1 MRIKMSQLRPLL
13 KSHRILMTVPG
24 MKDFEDTGSTYNP
37 DAWVSYEEDL
47 ALDPYTTFWGTSGT
61 ALPRMGAFSYTHS
74 KLNKAISVG
83 RFTSIAKGLSVMGAK
98 HPLEWAS
105 TSPVFYNQR
114 LLMQTYCADRGV
126 ELGTTKYSYTPGKIT
141 IGNDVWI
148 GEKVTLGHGVSI
160 GDGAVIASNSVITK
174 DVAPFTVV
182 GGLPAK
188 KIRDRFDA
196 QTTEALKASQ
206 WWRYAPE
213 DLTPLL
219 VSDPAAFA
227 EQVLE
232 RAAAGTLQ
240 PLETQ
245 PLTARHIAEHLDSL
259 QSACN

>member
-1 MRIKMSQLRPLL
+1 MRIQMSQLRPLL

-24 MKDFEDTGSTYNP
+24 MKDFENTGSTCNP
-37 DAWVSYEEDL
+37 EAWISYQEDL

-83 RFTSIAKGLSVMGAK
+83 RFTSIAKGMTVMGAK

-114 LLMQTYCADRGV
+114 LLMRTYAADHGA
-126 ELGTTKYSYTPGKIT
+126 ELGTTKYGYTPGKIS

-148 GEKVTLGHGVSI
+148 GEKVTLGHGVAI
-160 GDGAVIASNSVITK
+160 GDGAVIASNSVVTS
-174 DVAPFTVV
+174 DVEPYTVV

-196 QTTEALKASQ
+196 PTVQALQASQ
-206 WWRYAPE
+206 WWQYAPE
-213 DLTPLL
+213 NLTHLD
-219 VSDPAAFA
+219 VANPAAFA
-227 EQVLE
+227 QQVLE
-232 RAAAGTLQ
+232 QAEAGTVRPFQ
-240 PLETQ
+240 TR
-245 PLTARHIAEHLDSL
+245 PLTAKTIAEHLEAL
-259 QSACN
+259 GTGTG